1 MEVAQTRREEVTR
14 TAFLSGTANE
24 EALAGSEILPS
35 IRRLFYA
42 EIDNT
47 YHHILFE
54 QSSMSF
60 YYYYYYSIDRGLLTT
75 IDEERRY

>member
-60 YYYYYYSIDRGLLTT
+60 YYYSIDRGLLTK